1 MELFV
6 LIAVLLLILQALTAI
21 LLFSRI
27 EDVISRWIWQ
37 YNHKYLKPW
46 NVPGKSPRELMRKH
60 AICPLNTT
68 SLRPLRIDDYG
79 KLMPSPSVLYYIA
92 DRFEKHV
99 EKSTRKTSK
108 QTKNNVNDQ
117 TKSESE
123 YSLHL
128 SQEMAHKLLRES
140 MERHANKLQRRRE
153 LEIYNSRKTK

>member
-1 MELFV
+1 MDLAVQSQV
-6 LIAVLLLILQALTAI
+6 LG
-21 LLFSRI
+21 
-27 EDVISRWIWQ
+27 E
-37 YNHKYLKPW
+37 KPW

-79 KLMPSPSVLYYIA
+79 KLMPSPSVLYYVA

-153 LEIYNSRKTK
+153 LEIYNSRKTNFKRFATERMVGLGRHRNVVDPSTLVSNQK